1 MNLPM
6 DAQTPSLRSIYKG
19 IRASTI
25 ALMTLG
31 IIVLSTQDTMAQRNA
46 RTTSANEV
54 IFGHG
59 SETTSPSVS
68 PTVLEGLSYRNI
80 GPFRAGRS
88 VAVAG
93 HDDQP
98 YTFYTG
104 FTGGGVYKTTDG
116 GTTWLNIS
124 DGYFKTG
131 SVGAIDV
138 ADSDP
143 NVIYVGM
150 GETDIRGNMSA
161 GDGMYRSTDAG
172 KTWEWLGLGETR
184 FIGDIE
190 IHPDNP
196 DVVWVA
202 VMGKLFGAVES
213 DERGVYKT
221 TDGGKTW
228 NKVLFRDAK
237 TGAVDIAVDPN
248 NPRILFAAMWEA
260 YRTPW
265 EMSSGGEGSGLF
277 KSTDGGESWTEI
289 TQNPGMPKG
298 LVGKIGVSV
307 SPVNSNRVFAIVENA
322 NGGGLFRS
330 EDGGDSWRRV
340 SADRNLRQRA
350 WYYSKV
356 VADPGNEDVVYVL
369 NVGFWKSKD
378 GGSTFQSIRTPH
390 SDHHDLWIASNNPQR
405 MIVADDG
412 GGQVSYNGGEGWS
425 SYYTSATAQIYQ
437 VVTDNQFPYMI
448 YGAQQDNSTFAI
460 RSRTSGGSI
469 GERDWWP
476 VAGGESGYIAP
487 DPENPNVTFGG
498 SYGGYLNKYDSHL
511 DLSDRI
517 DVWPDNPMGAGAKD
531 TKYRFQWTFPIVI
544 SPHDPDVLYATSQHV
559 HRSTDEGMSW
569 ETISPDLTRNDSTK
583 QDESGGPI
591 TKDDTSVEYYN
602 TIFTFVES
610 PVTPGV
616 LWAGADDG
624 LIHISRDNGASWTD
638 VTPKG
643 MPETM
648 ISIIDASHHD
658 AGTAYVAATRYKF
671 GDFSPMLY
679 KTTNYGAS
687 WTEINNGIPEMD
699 FTRAIR
705 EDPNRRGL
713 LYAGTETGVYVSF
726 NAGDSWQPL
735 QLNLPAVPITDLAVH
750 KRDKDLIVAT
760 QGRSFWILDDLPVLH
775 QLQEDVLAKEH
786 HLFDPEDP
794 YLFGGRSWG
803 GSATAGQ
810 NPQGGAVVYY
820 HLAQDVD
827 DEITLEFIDMREQV
841 VQTYSSKED
850 WSGRTVR
857 ESALFHED
865 EDQGAR
871 GALAASAG
879 LHSFAWGLDYPG
891 VTNLNGRQI
900 LWGGST
906 AGPRAVP
913 GNYTV
918 KMYVGGALVGEQEF
932 EVKKDPRLTE
942 ISQQDLVEQFELV
955 QTINAKLDST
965 HKAINKIRSVREE
978 LREQMGTLGSDERSK
993 AIRERTQTMMK
1004 AMTEIE
1010 EALLQTKAE
1019 ATQDVLNFPI
1029 RLNNKL
1035 AALKS
1040 TVATGYG
1047 RPTAQQYEVYE
1058 DLAAKTDVHLIRLQK
1073 IWDGEYTDI
1082 LEEIENPVVP
1092 INKD

>member
-1 MNLPM
+1 MPFLGQKNGVQAYHTTIFILLMLLFPLM
-6 DAQTPSLRSIYKG
+6 DAEAQSRS
-19 IRASTI
+19 RSST
-25 ALMTLG
+25 G
-31 IIVLSTQDTMAQRNA
+31 P
-46 RTTSANEV
+46 EV

-59 SETTSPSVS
+59 QEIENPNVDPSV
-68 PTVLEGLSYRNI
+68 LKGLNYRNI
-80 GPFRAGRS
+80 GPFRGGRS

-98 YTFYTG
+98 YIYYTG

-116 GTTWLNIS
+116 GATWYNVS
-124 DGYFKTG
+124 DGFFKTG

-190 IHPDNP
+190 IHPENP
-196 DVVWVA
+196 DVAWVA
-202 VMGKLFGAVES
+202 AMGKLFGAVES

-228 NKVLFRDAK
+228 NKVLFKDAK

-277 KSTDGGESWTEI
+277 KSTDAGESWTEI

-307 SPVNSNRVFAIVENA
+307 SPVNSNLVFAIVENA

-378 GGSTFQSIRTPH
+378 GGVNFDRIGTPH
-390 SDHHDLWIASNNPQR
+390 GDHHDLWIATNDPQR
-405 MIVADDG
+405 MVVANDG

-425 SYYTSATAQIYQ
+425 SYYTSASAQIYQ

-487 DPENPNVTFGG
+487 DPDNPNVTFGG
-498 SYGGYLNKYDSHL
+498 SYGGYLNKYDAAL

-531 TKYRFQWTFPIVI
+531 AKYRFQWTFPIVI
-544 SPHDPDVLYATSQHV
+544 SPHNSDVLYATSQHV

-569 ETISPDLTRNDSTK
+569 ETISPDLTRNDTTK

-602 TIFTFVES
+602 TIFSFVES
-610 PVTPGV
+610 PIEPGL

-624 LIHISRDNGASWTD
+624 LIHISRNNGQSWVN
-638 VTPKG
+638 VTPKD
-643 MPETM
+643 MPEAM
-648 ISIIDASHHD
+648 ISIIDASHHA
-658 AGTAYVAATRYKF
+658 AGTAYIAANRYKF

-679 KTTNYGAS
+679 KTTNYGES
-687 WTEINNGIPEMD
+687 WTKINTGIPPMD

-705 EDPNRRGL
+705 EDPNRAGL
-713 LYAGTETGVYVSF
+713 LYSGTETGLYVSF
-726 NAGDSWQPL
+726 NAGEQWQPL

-775 QLQEDVLAKEH
+775 QLQDNVLAKSH
-786 HLFDPEDP
+786 HLFDLEDP

-803 GSATAGQ
+803 SSATAGQ

-820 HLAQDVD
+820 YLAE
-827 DEITLEFIDMREQV
+827 DEDQEIKLEFVDMREQV
-841 VQTYSSKED
+841 VQSYSSKKD
-850 WSGRTVR
+850 GRGRPVR

-865 EDQGAR
+865 EGQAPR
-871 GALAASAG
+871 GSLSDKAG
-879 LHSFAWGLDYPG
+879 LQSFSWGLDYPG
-891 VTNLNGRQI
+891 VTNINGRQI
-900 LWGGST
+900 LWAGST
-906 AGPRAVP
+906 SGPRAVP
-913 GNYTV
+913 GTYTV
-918 KMYVGGALVGEQEF
+918 RMFVGDELVGEEEF
-932 EVKKDPRLTE
+932 EVKKDPRLKH
-942 ISQQDLVEQFELV
+942 ISQDDLMEQFELV

-978 LREQMGTLGSDERSK
+978 FRDQMGSLGADEASKALRERAQ
-993 AIRERTQTMMK
+993 AMMK

-1010 EALLQTKAE
+1010 EALVQTKAE

-1047 RPTAQQYEVYE
+1047 RPTAQQYAVYE
-1058 DLAAKTDVHLIRLQK
+1058 DLAAKTDVHLIQLQK
-1073 IWDGEYTDI
+1073 IWDGEYTNI
-1082 LEEIENPVVP
+1082 LEEIENPVMP
-1092 INKD
+1092 INND